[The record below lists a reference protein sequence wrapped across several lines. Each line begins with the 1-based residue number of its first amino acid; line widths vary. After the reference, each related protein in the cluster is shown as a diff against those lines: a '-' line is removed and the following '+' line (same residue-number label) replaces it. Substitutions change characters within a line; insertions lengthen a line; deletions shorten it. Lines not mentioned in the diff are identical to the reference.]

1 MLFFKCAMRMPL
13 RAGIDQLCVA
23 WFCSK
28 HWSQGRTYV
37 GTLVQAHFTLPR
49 QVLAAVVRHVDWAVV
64 RCLIIAGPGFAKD
77 GFRAHLEAEAV
88 RRDLRRAP
96 LS

>member
-1 MLFFKCAMRMPL
+1 M
-13 RAGIDQLCVA
+13 
-23 WFCSK
+23 
-28 HWSQGRTYV
+28 
-37 GTLVQAHFTLPR
+37 TLPR

-96 LS
+96 LNPDRV

>member
-1 MLFFKCAMRMPL
+1 MQL
-13 RAGIDQLCVA
+13 RAETHQLCVL

-28 HWSQGRTYV
+28 RWPQGRPYA
-37 GTLVQAHFTLPR
+37 GSLLQALFTLPR

-64 RCLIIAGPGFAKD
+64 HCLIIAGPGFAKD

-96 LS
+96 LSC